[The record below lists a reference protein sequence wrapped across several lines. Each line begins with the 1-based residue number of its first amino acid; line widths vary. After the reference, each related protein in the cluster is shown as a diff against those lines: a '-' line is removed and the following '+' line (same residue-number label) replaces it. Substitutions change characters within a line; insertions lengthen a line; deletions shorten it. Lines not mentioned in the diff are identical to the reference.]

1 MERLLRRWSTTERA
15 QKRLNRAAGI
25 FIALIFVSIAL
36 TLVVLSVQLV
46 SIWVTDWRGAHGHYP
61 TGHLTYTVP
70 QKWKVTTL
78 TGLNASKS
86 DVWWSAFDDTVT
98 LVSPSET
105 ECFSDTTCAEHP
117 PTGARVDLMSANSRG
132 FPTTEAWYRAWAAA
146 TTQRLGSHVIL
157 PLAEY
162 TRVAL
167 AGQTALCATSQAGGQ
182 MLPPH
187 PAPSPDFDATFAG
200 YTPPYVGQ
208 AVVMCFMMWQGRI
221 YYLEATVYLK
231 TTSQDADIQGVTQL
245 IGSLH
250 FI

>member
-1 MERLLRRWSTTERA
+1 
-15 QKRLNRAAGI
+15 
-25 FIALIFVSIAL
+25 
-36 TLVVLSVQLV
+36 
-46 SIWVTDWRGAHGHYP
+46 
-61 TGHLTYTVP
+61 
-70 QKWKVTTL
+70 
-78 TGLNASKS
+78 
-86 DVWWSAFDDTVT
+86 
-98 LVSPSET
+98 
-105 ECFSDTTCAEHP
+105 
-117 PTGARVDLMSANSRG
+117 
-132 FPTTEAWYRAWAAA
+132 
-146 TTQRLGSHVIL
+146 
-157 PLAEY
+157 
-162 TRVAL
+162 
-167 AGQTALCATSQAGGQ
+167 